1 LNPCCSSSWGLLV
14 GECGSVRGK
23 GQF

>member
-1 LNPCCSSSWGLLV
+1 LNPWCSSSWGLLV